1 MSIRL
6 NHETAARVI
15 EEQGRT
21 VTSVAEVLGMDRANL
36 SHCLAGRRQFP
47 AEKIGDLATLLH
59 VPPYL
64 LLGPEDP
71 KAATI
76 QLARLMGVTADDL
89 AVA

>member
-1 MSIRL
+1 VSIRL

-21 VTSVAEVLGMDRANL
+21 VTSIAKHLGMDRANL

-47 AEKIGDLATLLH
+47 AEKIRDLASILS

-71 KAATI
+71 KAATVE
-76 QLARLMGVTADDL
+76 LARLMGVTADDL